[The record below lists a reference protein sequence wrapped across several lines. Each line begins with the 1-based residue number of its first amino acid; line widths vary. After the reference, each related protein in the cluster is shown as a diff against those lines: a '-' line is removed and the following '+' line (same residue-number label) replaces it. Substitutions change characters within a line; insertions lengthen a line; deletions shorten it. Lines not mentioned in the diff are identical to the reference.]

1 MNWLFTEGLIL
12 VMLWQEHDSFAK
24 ELKKICG
31 KYPQVKDGVARVK
44 KLLAVQFN
52 PLRPEE
58 VIAPGKIHRVHS
70 NNIWELWKVEVLV
83 PKSGL
88 KSNQWPRMWFSVSG
102 ETITLLA
109 IATHMNNYDNNEV
122 DRLAVK
128 RLSDII

>member
-1 MNWLFTEGLIL
+1 
-12 VMLWQEHDSFAK
+12 MLWQEHDSFAK

-31 KYPQVKDGVARVK
+31 KHPQVEDGVARVK

-58 VIAPGKIHRVHS
+58 VIAPGKIHRVHG

-88 KSNQWPRMWFSVSG
+88 KPNQWPRMWFSVSG
-102 ETITLLA
+102 ETITFLA
-109 IATHMNNYDNNEV
+109 IATHIRNYDNNEV
-122 DRLAVK
+122 DRLAIK